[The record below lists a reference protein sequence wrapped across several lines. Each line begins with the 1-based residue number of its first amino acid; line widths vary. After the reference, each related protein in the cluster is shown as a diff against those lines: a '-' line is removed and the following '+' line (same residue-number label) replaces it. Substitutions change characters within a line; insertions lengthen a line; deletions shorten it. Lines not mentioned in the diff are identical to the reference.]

1 MSEHEVRHYHSGRC
15 SKGRLNAHRTLRAI
29 GIRPG
34 DVVLDA
40 GAGFGFLS
48 AAAAPLVGDGGK
60 VYAVDIYEEGMAALR
75 AEAQQKGLRNVEAI
89 VADITKRTPLADAS
103 VDVCVMLNVLHGFV
117 ANGETGKAVSEIARV
132 VKPGGTFAVVEFR
145 KASSR
150 DFILRRVARA
160 VKRRLSRVSR
170 RFAGGPPQTVRLSAE
185 EIVAAV
191 TPHGF
196 RRVRTAHVGLRHT
209 MVVFARETTDQHG

>member
-1 MSEHEVRHYHSGRC
+1 
-15 SKGRLNAHRTLRAI
+15 
-29 GIRPG
+29 
-34 DVVLDA
+34 
-40 GAGFGFLS
+40 
-48 AAAAPLVGDGGK
+48 
-60 VYAVDIYEEGMAALR
+60 
-75 AEAQQKGLRNVEAI
+75 
-89 VADITKRTPLADAS
+89 
-103 VDVCVMLNVLHGFV
+103 
-117 ANGETGKAVSEIARV
+117 
-132 VKPGGTFAVVEFR
+132 VVEFR

-150 DFILRRVARA
+150 DFIVRRVARA